1 MKKVTITSIVCLGL
15 AGALV
20 PAQAVAGEPASTLW
34 ESSIALGFT
43 LTKGNSDTLL
53 GTANWLSTK
62 KWDKN
67 ELRFGA
73 DGAYGKNNGEV
84 NTEYLRGFGQYNR
97 LFTDRFYGYFHVE
110 GYHDGVADIDYRF
123 ILSPGVGYYFIK
135 EASTTLS
142 GEVGPGWVTEKKGGI
157 EDDFF
162 TLRFAERF
170 EHKFNDH
177 LRVWESLEYLPK
189 IEDWANYIL
198 NAEIGVESG
207 LSRTLSLRVY
217 LQDTYTSRPAAGR
230 KENDLKLVTALAYK
244 F

>member
-1 MKKVTITSIVCLGL
+1 MKKSITTIACLGL
-15 AGALV
+15 AAIAAPNCV
-20 PAQAVAGEPASTLW
+20 TAAEPASTLW

-43 LTKGNSDTLL
+43 LTQGNSDTLL
-53 GTANWLSTK
+53 GTVNWLSTK

-73 DGAYGKNNGEV
+73 DGAYGKSDGDV
-84 NTEYLRGFGQYNR
+84 NTEYLRGLAHYNR
-97 LFTDRFYGYFHVE
+97 LFTERFYGYVHAE

-135 EASTTLS
+135 EASTSLS
-142 GEVGPGWVTEKKGGI
+142 GEMGPGWVTEKKGGK

-170 EHKFNDH
+170 EHKFNDRV
-177 LRVWESLEYLPK
+177 RVWQSVEYLPQ

-198 NAEIGVESG
+198 NGEIGVESG
-207 LSRTLSLRVY
+207 LSKTLSLRVY